1 MLVNVTQRV
10 AAGTSV
16 ILGGRKSNGNGN
28 GTAAAAAAAAA
39 TAATNKNYEIK
50 PPTRA
55 ASE

>member
-28 GTAAAAAAAAA
+28 GTAAAVAAAAA
-39 TAATNKNYEIK
+39 TATTNKSYEIK
-50 PPTRA
+50 SQTRA
-55 ASE
+55 SSE